1 MIGGRTAFSAVAV
14 RCGTNVNY
22 RRVIN
27 MKQGL
32 RVLFAVAAASL
43 LWSNQAVAGDQ
54 GTVYLSPGLIY
65 YKAPDEQS
73 IGIDDA
79 ELGGGLAVGFPV
91 SERINIELLA
101 GRAKLDYDLPGGNGS
116 DNSDLLWLDVLYLIS
131 NSNGWS
137 PFLLFGAGRTEL
149 KFDDVRDSEKDT
161 QLNAGAGVFK
171 NLTERL
177 ALRGDIRLM
186 YSPDQEDIQPF
197 AFVGLTAFMGEIG
210 GAAAIGDAD
219 GDGVLDP
226 DDKCPNTPPG
236 TRVGPDGCELDSDG
250 DGIVDSLDK
259 CPGTPPGLVVDA
271 DGCPSAAPEAAAA
284 PELAETVTID
294 LNLEFDFDSAQL
306 RTSHYPEI
314 DEVTAFMKQF
324 PGSVAVLEGHTDARG
339 TDAYNQSLSERRA
352 SAVLEDMVTRG
363 GIARERLSSKGMGES
378 QPIDTNDT
386 DEGRQHNRRVS
397 AKISNGQ

>member
-1 MIGGRTAFSAVAV
+1 MR
-14 RCGTNVNY
+14 
-22 RRVIN
+22 
-27 MKQGL
+27 QGL
-32 RVLFAVAAASL
+32 RVLYGVLMASL
-43 LWSNQAVAGDQ
+43 LWSANAIAGDQ

-65 YKAPDEQS
+65 YKAPEKQS

-101 GRAKLDYDLPGGNGS
+101 GRAKLDYDLPGGDGS
-116 DNSDLLWLDVLYLIS
+116 DNTDLLWLDVLYRIS
-131 NSNGWS
+131 NNNGWS
-137 PFLLFGAGRTEL
+137 PFLLFGAGRTEI
-149 KFDDVRDSEKDT
+149 KFDDVRDAEKDT
-161 QLNAGAGVFK
+161 QINAGVGVFK

-197 AFVGLTAFMGEIG
+197 AFVGLTAFMGDMG
-210 GAAAIGDAD
+210 GSTAVGDAD

-226 DDKCPNTPPG
+226 DDRCPNTPPG
-236 TRVGPDGCELDSDG
+236 TKVGPDGCELDSDG
-250 DGIVDSLDK
+250 DGVPDSADK
-259 CPGTPPGLVVDA
+259 CPGTPPGVAVDA
-271 DGCPSAAPEAAAA
+271 DGCPPPAPEAA

-306 RTSHYPEI
+306 RPSHYPEI

-324 PGSVAVLEGHTDARG
+324 PGSVAVLEGHTDSRG
-339 TDAYNQSLSERRA
+339 TDAYNQGLSERRA
-352 SAVLEDMVTRG
+352 NAVMEDMVTRG
-363 GIARERLSSKGMGES
+363 GVARERLSAKGLGES

-397 AKISNGQ
+397 AQISNGQ